1 MSERRRLE
9 RLSWPMLVVIG
20 KGILGDLMISND
32 WYVGIV
38 MIKLNCI
45 RTSENL
51 YYFLELSNPST
62 CTFL

>member
-1 MSERRRLE
+1 VVVVRDRPVRRLGSVVSGRRRLE

-38 MIKLNCI
+38 VIKIKCI
-45 RTSENL
+45 
-51 YYFLELSNPST
+51 
-62 CTFL
+62 